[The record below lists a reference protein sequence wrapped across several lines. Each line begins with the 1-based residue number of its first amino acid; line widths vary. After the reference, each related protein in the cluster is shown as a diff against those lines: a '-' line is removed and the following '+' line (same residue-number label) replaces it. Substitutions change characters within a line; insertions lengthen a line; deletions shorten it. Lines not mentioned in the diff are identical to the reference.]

1 MELEEM
7 AARLDAAER
16 EIATLRAHLAAAAG
30 EAQYAGQ
37 LLPLLCISAI
47 KAGVL
52 SAETVREALDR
63 VLLRFEEGD
72 GTFPGSREAFAYAR
86 GRFEGL
92 LRLLPPAPPEP
103 R

>member
-1 MELEEM
+1 MEGM
-7 AARLDAAER
+7 AARLNAAER
-16 EIATLRAHLAAAAG
+16 EIATLRAHLAVTAG
-30 EAQYAGQ
+30 EAQYAAQ
-37 LLPLLCISAI
+37 LLPLLCIAAI

-52 SAETVREALDR
+52 PAETVREALDS

-72 GTFPGSREAFAYAR
+72 GTFPGSREAFAHTR

-92 LRLLPPAPPEP
+92 LRLLPPSPPEP